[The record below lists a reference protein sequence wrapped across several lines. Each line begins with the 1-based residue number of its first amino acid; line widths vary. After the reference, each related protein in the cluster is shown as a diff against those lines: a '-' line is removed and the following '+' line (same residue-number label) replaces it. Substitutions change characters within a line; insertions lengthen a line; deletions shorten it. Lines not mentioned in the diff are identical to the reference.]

1 MAKIEEGLFSKL
13 IDNVNDGIYFL
24 NTERKV
30 TYWNQ
35 ASEWISGYKEDEVI
49 GKRCSENILVHINEW
64 GENLCDKNCPV
75 KETLADGKVHETR
88 AYLQHK
94 EGYRIPIMMRAIPI
108 KDKGGKT
115 IGAIEIFRDDSPRLA
130 VPQRIKELEHMALLD
145 TLTKVGNKRYA
156 EIHLEARLNEMSKY
170 QIPFSV
176 LYADVDDLQEINK
189 TFGTVVGDKIL
200 KMVAQTISNNIRF
213 FDFVGRWED
222 DKIVVIA
229 SNIEKGKLDFIA
241 NKLRL
246 LIGASNISL
255 DTKTVQAT
263 ISIGAT
269 QAKLSDN
276 LESLINRCC
285 QLMQKSKKAGKNC
298 VSLG

>member
-13 IDNVNDGIYFL
+13 IGNVSDGIYFL
-24 NTERKV
+24 DTDRKV

-35 ASEWISGYKEDEVI
+35 GSEAISGYKTEEVM

-64 GENLCDKNCPV
+64 GEKLCDKDCPV
-75 KETLADGKVHETR
+75 KKTLEDGQIHEMK

-108 KDKGGKT
+108 KDREGKT
-115 IGAIEIFRDDSPRLA
+115 IGAVEIFRDDSPRLA
-130 VPQRIKELEHMALLD
+130 IPQRIQELERMALLD
-145 TLTKVGNKRYA
+145 TLTKVGNQRYS

-170 QIPFSV
+170 HFPFGV
-176 LYADVDDLQEINK
+176 LYADVDDFEEINK

-200 KMVAQTISNNIRF
+200 KMVAQTIQNNIRF

-222 DKIVVIA
+222 DEMVVIL
-229 SNIEKGKLDFIA
+229 SNIEKGRLDLIA

-246 LIGASNISL
+246 LIGASNISVEE
-255 DTKTVQAT
+255 KTVQAT

-269 QAKLSDN
+269 QARLGDTT
-276 LESLINRCC
+276 ESLMNRAHR
-285 QLMQKSKKAGKNC
+285 LMQKSRESGKNT
-298 VSLG
+298 VSSG

>member
-13 IDNVNDGIYFL
+13 IGNVSDGIYFL
-24 NTERKV
+24 DTDRKV

-35 ASEWISGYKEDEVI
+35 GSEAISGYKTEEVM

-64 GENLCDKNCPV
+64 GEKLCDKDCPV
-75 KETLADGKVHETR
+75 KKTLEDGQIHEMK

-108 KDKGGKT
+108 KDREGKT
-115 IGAIEIFRDDSPRLA
+115 IGAVEIFRDDSPRLA
-130 VPQRIKELEHMALLD
+130 IPQRIQELERMALLD
-145 TLTKVGNKRYA
+145 TLTKVGNQRYS

-170 QIPFSV
+170 HFPFGV
-176 LYADVDDLQEINK
+176 LYADVDDFEEINK

-200 KMVAQTISNNIRF
+200 KM
-213 FDFVGRWED
+213 
-222 DKIVVIA
+222 
-229 SNIEKGKLDFIA
+229 SNIEKGRLDLIA

-246 LIGASNISL
+246 LIGASNISVEE
-255 DTKTVQAT
+255 KTVQAT

-269 QAKLSDN
+269 QARLGDTT
-276 LESLINRCC
+276 ESLMNRAHR
-285 QLMQKSKKAGKNC
+285 LMQKSRESGKNT
-298 VSLG
+298 VSSG